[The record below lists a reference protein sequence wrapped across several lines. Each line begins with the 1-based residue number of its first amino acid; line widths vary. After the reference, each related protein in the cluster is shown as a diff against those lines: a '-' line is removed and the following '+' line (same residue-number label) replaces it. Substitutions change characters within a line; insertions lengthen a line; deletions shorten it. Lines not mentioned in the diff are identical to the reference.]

1 MTTRESFMAK
11 ETIFGRILKGEIPC
25 DELYSDEHCI
35 AFRDIQPQAPVHILI
50 IPRKEIAFSKCS
62 RGTRLGINASDAGVT
77 AANAVP

>member
-1 MTTRESFMAK
+1 MDKIRKTAVKIKTHPEPSLLS
-11 ETIFGRILKGEIPC
+11 TIRTPPNNGPITFEPC
-25 DELYSDEHCI
+25 L
-35 AFRDIQPQAPVHILI
+35 A